1 MFSDSNSVK
10 NLMFYLSSP
19 SSFICETCF
28 CRLGEVDHNL
38 FDKAKPIWFAY
49 FLFIIFML
57 FVVIL
62 LANVLIAIVT
72 DAYGIIRHE
81 RAAMVFWAN
90 RLTFVLVRLRRKL
103 HTTTELCGQEVAY
116 LLCLFSQHHLP
127 SVADTF
133 ATGDGCYTNIYE
145 N

>member
-1 MFSDSNSVK
+1 MV
-10 NLMFYLSSP
+10 
-19 SSFICETCF
+19 
-28 CRLGEVDHNL
+28 LGEVDHNL

-81 RAAMVFWAN
+81 RAPMVF
-90 RLTFVLVRLRRKL
+90 
-103 HTTTELCGQEVAY
+103 GQTA
-116 LLCLFSQHHLP
+116 
-127 SVADTF
+127 
-133 ATGDGCYTNIYE
+133 
-145 N
+145 